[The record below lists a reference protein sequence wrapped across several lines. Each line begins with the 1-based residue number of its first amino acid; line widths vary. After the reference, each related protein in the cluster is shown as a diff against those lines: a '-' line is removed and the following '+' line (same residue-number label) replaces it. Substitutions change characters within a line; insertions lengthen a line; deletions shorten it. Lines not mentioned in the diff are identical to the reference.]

1 MGCQDRVQVPPRDDI
16 PAQGVARQLL
26 MLLRREEGLLRISV
40 AIGFFNV
47 FNTEA
52 LKQGCQIKATKI

>member
-1 MGCQDRVQVPPRDDI
+1 
-16 PAQGVARQLL
+16 
-26 MLLRREEGLLRISV
+26 MLPRREEGLLRISV
-40 AIGFFNV
+40 AIVFFNV

>member
-1 MGCQDRVQVPPRDDI
+1 
-16 PAQGVARQLL
+16 
-26 MLLRREEGLLRISV
+26 MLLRREEGLLRISA